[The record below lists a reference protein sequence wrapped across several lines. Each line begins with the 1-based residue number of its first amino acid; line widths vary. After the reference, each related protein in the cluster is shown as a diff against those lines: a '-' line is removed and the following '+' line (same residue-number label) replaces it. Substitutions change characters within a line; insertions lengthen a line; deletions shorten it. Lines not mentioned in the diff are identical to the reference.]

1 MVYYYWYQYIFH
13 SNILKRIFTQN
24 IDMNWRI
31 WFLLFHSQIILIWIK
46 LSRILKNDF
55 QNHLYAYIMM
65 IIVEEFLFTLFISLF
80 YHLTFGGG
88 RQVCT
93 RGITFHEFILH
104 KMLLHSH
111 YLCLLVLSVF
121 LSVFPV
127 LSVIKC
133 DFHIRCQWDIYLI
146 YHIDLSHMV
155 NFTCSIFSHFILYMW
170 KLTFLFL
177 SW

>member
-1 MVYYYWYQYIFH
+1 MI
-13 SNILKRIFTQN
+13 
-24 IDMNWRI
+24 
-31 WFLLFHSQIILIWIK
+31 
-46 LSRILKNDF
+46 SRIIYMLILWWSLWRNF
-55 QNHLYAYIMM
+55 YLHYLC
-65 IIVEEFLFTLFISLF
+65 LF

-155 NFTCSIFSHFILYMW
+155 NFTCSIFSHFLLYMW